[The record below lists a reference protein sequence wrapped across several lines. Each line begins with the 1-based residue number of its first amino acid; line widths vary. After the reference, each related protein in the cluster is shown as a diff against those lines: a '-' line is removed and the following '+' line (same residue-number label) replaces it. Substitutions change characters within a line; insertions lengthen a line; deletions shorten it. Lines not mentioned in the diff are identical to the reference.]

1 MKQQTDSKCR
11 VWYKTEEHIKHITG
25 GYTTIEPSAYT
36 NRNNESGWVYPL
48 GNMQRYGVTSHSQV
62 LWKYIWKGYECQ
74 QYRCYVVRT
83 ENWKTKQVQRPGD
96 RGQQDVESEDKNCA
110 SYKWSIRNN

>member
-11 VWYKTEEHIKHITG
+11 VWYKAEGHIKHIIA

-48 GNMQRYGVTSHSQV
+48 GSM
-62 LWKYIWKGYECQ
+62 
-74 QYRCYVVRT
+74 
-83 ENWKTKQVQRPGD
+83 
-96 RGQQDVESEDKNCA
+96 
-110 SYKWSIRNN
+110 